1 MQVTKLD
8 TLNVPTYFSFVSLF
22 SPKDPLRSNSPV
34 AMETSI
40 ETADPLGVNAPMQ
53 QESKNRLLPF
63 MLYMLTHRAVR
74 INPPCSPDTDPWLS
88 NDTTGKEGATP
99 EPEEEPVSDR
109 ITETVTNG
117 SMKETVSLTVDAKTE
132 TAVFKR

>member
-1 MQVTKLD
+1 MWKIH
-8 TLNVPTYFSFVSLF
+8 FSPLF

-40 ETADPLGVNAPMQ
+40 ETVDPLGVNAPMQ
-53 QESKNRLLPF
+53 QESKNRLFYHSSCPCQP
-63 MLYMLTHRAVR
+63 TVVR
-74 INPPCSPDTDPWLS
+74 IKQSNCLDTDQWLP
-88 NDTTGKEGATP
+88 NETTPTSPRGKVGDSSD
-99 EPEEEPVSDR
+99 PEEEPVSDR

>member
-8 TLNVPTYFSFVSLF
+8 TINVPTYFSFVSLF

-63 MLYMLTHRAVR
+63 MLYMLTHRAV
-74 INPPCSPDTDPWLS
+74 N
-88 NDTTGKEGATP
+88 K
-99 EPEEEPVSDR
+99 
-109 ITETVTNG
+109 
-117 SMKETVSLTVDAKTE
+117 
-132 TAVFKR
+132 